1 MTATLEMPPGFW
13 RTFRR
18 EMIDVDGVRLN
29 VVRGGEG
36 SPLLLIGGWPQT
48 WHAWRRVIPPLAQ
61 TNTVIVAEARGFGE
75 SSKPPGPYDMATVA
89 REMVGL
95 MDALGH
101 RGTFAL
107 AGHDIGAWIVHAM
120 AADFPERIAR
130 LALLDGAIP
139 GVSPSPSALAPQAV
153 NNRVWHFG
161 FNRLGAELNEALVR
175 GREEIF
181 FAWQFHNKAG
191 RPDAIPP
198 ADVAA
203 YIEAYKDPETLRA
216 GFDYYRAIETNMAQN
231 AKRIATPLRM
241 PILIVAGEKGVGQA
255 MVDGLCGIGP
265 DLSGRVL
272 PGIGHYVLDEA
283 PSEVARELAGFLA
296 GHAGGKPVE
305 R

>member
-1 MTATLEMPPGFW
+1 MTAALEMPPGFW

-18 EMIDVDGVRLN
+18 QRVDVGGVALN
-29 VVRGGEG
+29 VVQGGDG
-36 SPLLLIGGWPQT
+36 PPLLLIGGWPQT

-75 SSKPPGPYDMATVA
+75 SGKPAGPYDMATVA
-89 REMVGL
+89 GEMVGL

-101 RGTFAL
+101 HGTFSV
-107 AGHDIGAWIVHAM
+107 AGHDIGAWIAHAL
-120 AADFPERIAR
+120 AADFPHRVAR

-161 FNRLGAELNEALVR
+161 FNRLGPELNEALVR

-181 FAWQFHNKAG
+181 FAWQFRNKAG

-198 ADVAA
+198 ADVAV
-203 YIEAYKDPETLRA
+203 YIEAYKDPDALRA

-231 AKRIATPLRM
+231 AKRLQTPLRL
-241 PILIVAGEKGVGQA
+241 PILIVAGERGVGQA
-255 MVDGLCGIGP
+255 MVDGLFGIGP
-265 DLSGRVL
+265 DITSRIL

-283 PSEVARELAGFLA
+283 PSEVAWELASFFA
-296 GHAGGKPVE
+296 RSVS
-305 R
+305 